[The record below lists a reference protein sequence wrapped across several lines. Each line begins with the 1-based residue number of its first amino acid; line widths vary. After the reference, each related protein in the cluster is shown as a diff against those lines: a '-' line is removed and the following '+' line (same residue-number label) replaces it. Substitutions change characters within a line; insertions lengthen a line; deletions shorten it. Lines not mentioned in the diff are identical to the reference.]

1 MLASPNKKVLTTI
14 IFYGIIYIV
23 KEMSYMFTKLYE
35 VRLTFIFDEG
45 GRPKSQIYRVK
56 AKNSDTAILA
66 AKKEF
71 YDFLGYPTP
80 DGKLEISYCV
90 IRKGA

>member
-1 MLASPNKKVLTTI
+1 MC
-14 IFYGIIYIV
+14 
-23 KEMSYMFTKLYE
+23 TKLYE
-35 VRLTFIFDEG
+35 IRLTFIFDDG
-45 GRPKSQIYRVK
+45 GPTKSKIYRIK
-56 AKNSDTAILA
+56 ASNSDMAVDA
-66 AKKEF
+66 AKTEF